1 VSASPIKVFI
11 TGAANGLAEVREGL
25 ADHPEVELVGT
36 AADPGKAGSKLAESG
51 AQVILHGTTATDHV
65 PTSEIEAIRG
75 VTAAP
80 IVLVTSASA
89 NALLSEA
96 LQAGIFDVV
105 LLPQLTDGIVF
116 TIKKAN

>member
-1 VSASPIKVFI
+1 LSSSPIKVFI

-36 AADPGKAGSKLAESG
+36 AADPAKAGTKLAESG
-51 AQVILHGTTATDHV
+51 AQVILHGTTSTDHI
-65 PTSEIEAIRG
+65 PTAEIEAIRG

-89 NALLSEA
+89 NALLS
-96 LQAGIFDVV
+96 
-105 LLPQLTDGIVF
+105 
-116 TIKKAN
+116 